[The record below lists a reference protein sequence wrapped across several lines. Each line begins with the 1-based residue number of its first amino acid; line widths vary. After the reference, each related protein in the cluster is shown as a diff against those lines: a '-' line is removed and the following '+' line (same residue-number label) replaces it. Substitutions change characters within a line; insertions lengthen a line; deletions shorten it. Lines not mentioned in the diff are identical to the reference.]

1 VQLLLLKEIPRDHVL
16 LLIDCPHV
24 ISYDADVI
32 SQFQCTLA
40 KKESAAA
47 AAAVAS
53 SWREDYSGCAM

>member
-1 VQLLLLKEIPRDHVL
+1 ML
-16 LLIDCPHV
+16 CG
-24 ISYDADVI
+24 YDADVI

-47 AAAVAS
+47 AAS